1 MNASQEKETATPGAD
16 TRERLVQAGLVLF
29 GRHGFDGVTTRALA
43 EAAGVN
49 LAAIP
54 YHFGGKE
61 GVYAAVAEHVVSTCG
76 TEMLDVIAEVLPQ
89 GERPSTPLEAT
100 QRLKTLITG
109 VIRVITRSPT
119 RTLYGS
125 FIVREQLQPGAAFEM
140 LYERMFCHVHG
151 ATAEL
156 VGIIQ
161 GTSPDAPHIIMQAHA
176 CLGMALSFGANR
188 EVILRRLGMNDGY
201 TPKLIEQICDTVARM
216 TEQAVS
222 GTTS

>member
-1 MNASQEKETATPGAD
+1 MNASQQKESAAHSGD

-89 GERPSTPLEAT
+89 GESPSTPLEAT
-100 QRLKTLITG
+100 HRLRTLITG

-140 LYERMFCHVHG
+140 LYEHMFRHVHG

-161 GTSPDAPHIIMQAHA
+161 GAPADAPHTIMKAHA

-188 EVILRRLGMNDGY
+188 EVFLRRLGMKDGY
-201 TPKLIEQICDTVARM
+201 TPEIIEQICETVADM
-216 TEQAVS
+216 TEQAVAN
-222 GTTS
+222 TSS

>member
-1 MNASQEKETATPGAD
+1 MNARQSKESSASGAD
-16 TRERLVQAGLVLF
+16 TRERLFQAGLVLF

-61 GVYAAVAEHVVSTCG
+61 GVYAAVAEHVVNTCG
-76 TEMLDVIAEVLPQ
+76 TEMLDVIAEVLPR
-89 GERPSTPLEAT
+89 GERPSTPPEAT
-100 QRLKTLITG
+100 QRLRTLITG

-140 LYERMFCHVHG
+140 LYERLFCHVHG
-151 ATAEL
+151 AVAEL

-161 GTSPDAPHIIMQAHA
+161 DSPADAAHTIMQAHA

-188 EVILRRLGMNDGY
+188 EVILRRLGMEEGY
-201 TPKLIEQICDTVARM
+201 TPEIIEQICNTVADM
-216 TEQAVS
+216 TEQAIAPKKP
-222 GTTS
+222 

>member
-1 MNASQEKETATPGAD
+1 MNASQHKESAAHGD

-89 GERPSTPLEAT
+89 GENPSRPLEAT
-100 QRLKTLITG
+100 RRLRTLITG

-140 LYERMFCHVHG
+140 LYEHMFRHVHG
-151 ATAEL
+151 AVGTL
-156 VGIIQ
+156 IGIIQ
-161 GTSPDAPHIIMQAHA
+161 GTPADAPHTIMQAHA

-188 EVILRRLGMNDGY
+188 EVILRRLDLKDGY
-201 TPKLIEQICDTVARM
+201 TPEVIEQICGTVADM
-216 TEQAVS
+216 TEQAVANKLS
-222 GTTS
+222 

>member
-1 MNASQEKETATPGAD
+1 MNARQNKESSATGGD

-61 GVYAAVAEHVVSTCG
+61 GVYAAVAEHVVNTCG

-89 GERPSTPLEAT
+89 GKRPSTPPEAT

-125 FIVREQLQPGAAFEM
+125 FIVREQLQPGAAFEL
-140 LYERMFCHVHG
+140 LYERMFRQVHG
-151 ATAEL
+151 AAAEL

-161 GTSPDAPHIIMQAHA
+161 GAPADAPHTIMQAHA

-201 TPKLIEQICDTVARM
+201 TPEVIEQICDTVAGM
-216 TEQAVS
+216 TEKAV
-222 GTTS
+222 GKRTP